1 MAAVLRSGG
10 LLAAGLC
17 AAALAVALEQQ
28 STKFLVAVPLA
39 LGALSLAAI
48 LADSRRLG
56 DALVALLGLAIP
68 FNLDL
73 NLFYRAHVGGAPAL
87 TIGLADLAAWGL
99 LAAWARKRGR
109 GPGQRFQ
116 APAALA
122 WPTLL
127 LILVGALSLV
137 NAEDQVLVLFEMLR
151 FGKLLVLALVVTNLR
166 DDRQLR
172 LLLCVLA
179 VGALAQGAL
188 AVIQYRWGMAL
199 GLGILGEETL
209 VQQQLGYV
217 VSRATGTIGHPNILA
232 YFFELLLPLLLALAL
247 AFPGRLIRTLGAI
260 AFLAG
265 LAGLA
270 ATLSRGAW
278 LALPLPLAVVFAS
291 LRWRRLLRPGTWLAL
306 LSASL
311 LAAGVLSP
319 FYRTIERRLTQDDY
333 RSAESRIP
341 LNQAALSI
349 IAQHPLLG
357 VGLNN
362 GSEVFRRY
370 DTTGH
375 ARLLKE
381 RQVVHNLHLLVWM
394 EVGTLGLA
402 AFWAIFGGC
411 FWVAW
416 REFAHRTAGERAVLV
431 GASAGLLAH
440 LIHGLFDAGFKVS
453 ANVSM
458 LVYVLLGLVGYVSS
472 RPRAARAEGSPS

>member
-1 MAAVLRSGG
+1 MLRWGG

-28 STKFLVAVPLA
+28 STAYLVAVPLV
-39 LGALSLAAI
+39 LGALTVAAV
-48 LADSRRLG
+48 LGDSRRLG
-56 DALVALLGLAIP
+56 DGLVALLGLAIP

-73 NLFYRAHVGGAPAL
+73 NLLYRPHVGGAPAI
-87 TIGLADLAAWGL
+87 TIALADLAAWGL
-99 LAAWARKRGR
+99 LGLWALWRVRGQS
-109 GPGQRFQ
+109 PARFH
-116 APAALA
+116 ASAALV

-137 NAEDQVLVLFEMLR
+137 NAEDWQLVLFELLR
-151 FGKLLVLALVVTNLR
+151 LVKLLVLSLVVTNLR

-172 LLLCVLA
+172 VLLSVLA
-179 VGALAQGAL
+179 VGALVQGGL
-188 AVIQYRWGMAL
+188 AVIQYRWGVAL
-199 GLGILGEETL
+199 GLGFLGEKAL
-209 VQQQLGYV
+209 VQQHLGYV

-247 AFPGRLIRTLGAI
+247 SFSGRFVRALSGI

-265 LAGLA
+265 LLGLA

-278 LALPLPLAVVFAS
+278 IALPLPLAIVFVS
-291 LRWRRLLRPGTWLAL
+291 LRWRRLLRPGTWLVL
-306 LSASL
+306 LAASL
-311 LAAGVLSP
+311 LAAGVLAP
-319 FYRTIERRLTQDDY
+319 FYRTIELRLTRDDY

-341 LNQAALSI
+341 LNKAALSI
-349 IAQHPLLG
+349 IRQHPLLG

-402 AFWAIFGGC
+402 AFWAIFTGC

-416 REFAHRTAGERAVLV
+416 REFKSRSAGERGVLV
-431 GASAGLLAH
+431 GVSAGLLAH
-440 LIHGLFDAGFKVS
+440 LTHGLFDPGFKVA

-472 RPRAARAEGSPS
+472 RPRAARAEGSIS